1 MASEWNLWVWLECM
15 GVVIIIIT
23 FPYSPFISSF
33 LAAASLF
40 LCSFLKCFFVL
51 YYLQTK
57 HLYTV
62 NLGPPTPN
70 SSLVFPFVYLWTVY
84 LVPVYL
90 LKDKD
95 LTPKAHPCP
104 LTGVHH
110 LFTGTLTYLNV
121 YILVCLAALQTI
133 RDLFS

>member
-1 MASEWNLWVWLECM
+1 MASGWNLWVWLECID
-15 GVVIIIIT
+15 VVIIIIT
-23 FPYSPFISSF
+23 YPYSTCISSF
-33 LAAASLF
+33 FGSCIPISLF
-40 LCSFLKCFFVL
+40 ILKMFFCSLVL
-51 YYLQTK
+51 TSK

-62 NLGPPTPN
+62 NLGPPTHN